1 MSEHDSTDRTITSL
15 PLSSERE
22 VEWTHVLVVVEGASA
37 GERFVLGRELSI
49 GRDPTCDVRL
59 VDRSVSRLHCRV
71 SLAEQRAL
79 VTDNGST
86 NGTFVDGVRVQGSAV
101 LKPGALLQ
109 IGDHLLRHD
118 VCTTAEAAR
127 EVELAQDLRKARE
140 YVAALI
146 PAPLAR
152 ADVRIEWAFQP
163 CAALGG
169 DLLGYHWI
177 DDARL
182 ALYVLDV
189 CGHGAGPAMHSASV
203 FNALRGQ
210 TLPHTDFAAPAQV
223 LSALNQHFAM
233 ERHGGMYLT
242 MWYGVL
248 EPRTRRLSFASAG
261 HPPALLLEGARSTR
275 LATKSPPIGVSEG
288 RRFTQAQAEIRAG
301 ARLWV
306 LSDGVFEFTSSDESV
321 FSLDEFERGLLATP
335 RSSPSDVQRA
345 LQGRAKR
352 GVFEDDFSM
361 LTVSMGP

>member
-1 MSEHDSTDRTITSL
+1 MSEHDSSDRTITSI
-15 PLSSERE
+15 PISAERE
-22 VEWTHVLVVVEGASA
+22 VEWAHVLVVVEGASA
-37 GERFVLGRELSI
+37 GERFVLERELSI

-86 NGTFVDGVRVQGSAV
+86 NGTFVDGARVRGSAA

-109 IGDHLLRHD
+109 VGDHLLRHE
-118 VCTTAEAAR
+118 VRTASEAAR
-127 EVELAQDLRKARE
+127 EAELAQDLRKARE

-146 PAPLAR
+146 PAPLTR
-152 ADVRIEWAFQP
+152 ANVSIEWAFQP

-169 DLLGYHWI
+169 DLLGYHWV

-182 ALYVLDV
+182 AVYVLDV
-189 CGHGAGPAMHSASV
+189 CGHGVGPAMHSASV

-210 TLPHTDFAAPAQV
+210 TLPHTDFASPAQV
-223 LSALNQHFAM
+223 LAALNQHFEM

-242 MWYGVL
+242 AWYGVL

-275 LATKSPPIGVSEG
+275 LATKSPPIGVSAG
-288 RRFTQAQAEIRAG
+288 RRFTQSQVELG
-301 ARLWV
+301 ARSRLWV
-306 LSDGVFEFTSSDESV
+306 LSDGVFEFTSSDERV
-321 FSLDEFERGLLATP
+321 FSLDEFERELLAAP
-335 RSSPSDVQRA
+335 HSSPSDVQRA

-361 LTVSMGP
+361 LTVSLEL